1 MITTLRQS
9 SSAGSCID
17 LSSLWIMS
25 SHEARTAANQC
36 SPGVSM
42 AFSSLSS
49 VPLLITNSKKEF
61 DMTTM
66 KYLQLMA
73 LSNCVSYAPDVFPC
87 HARTILYLMSVRN
100 CEDESRILHDVHRN
114 TIMSSRDSVKYWYVA
129 SNGLKCGSVE
139 VKVSMSRTSTLS
151 GVRAYKQRGKWRTY
165 GIATFKETGG
175 NALGIA

>member
-87 HARTILYLMSVRN
+87 HAR
-100 CEDESRILHDVHRN
+100 
-114 TIMSSRDSVKYWYVA
+114 IMSSRDSVKYWYVA
-129 SNGLKCGSVE
+129 SNVACGNMQIFICP
-139 VKVSMSRTSTLS
+139 K
-151 GVRAYKQRGKWRTY
+151 A
-165 GIATFKETGG
+165 
-175 NALGIA
+175 